1 MKYIETKDDNISN
14 ETSLMF
20 LESCQFDGESGHKED
35 HKLQEN
41 TYPKNGEYVRS
52 TQFLYML

>member
-1 MKYIETKDDNISN
+1 
-14 ETSLMF
+14 MF